1 MPPAG
6 TGADSPSEVCREGR
20 GDRRGDG
27 VQSSSSDVITAY
39 LSFPCGARP
48 PCKRFPYN
56 ISPRLTLVRLLVF
69 PKKMTK
75 IVKK

>member
-27 VQSSSSDVITAY
+27 VQSSRDVITACP
-39 LSFPCGARP
+39 SFPCDARP

-69 PKKMTK
+69 RKKLGK